1 MVCQRGGY
9 AAAARD
15 LMLTSPAVW
24 EQMQAL
30 ERHYGVRL
38 LERAGQGVRPTLAG
52 KQLLEMIQPLL
63 AGLESTRSVLCQE
76 DGAMPGELT
85 LMTNLRV
92 LMEEVSRSLRAF
104 QRRYPKIRLR
114 AIYTGNDV
122 DQRVLSGEAN
132 VGFTLEP
139 GPAIACSPAVVYEDA
154 GEVDYLLVASP
165 RHPLL
170 AERKLQLPQIL
181 EYPLVLGDTNAYSRR
196 RVQEVLHRYD
206 LLDSLQLAVEASSDE
221 YTLSCVRAGMGVG
234 ITVGTGRGPLYQGL
248 KVRSL
253 RRWFGT
259 ARIGFLWKRGAHVPP
274 LERELAEVI
283 TSSLPGEKRTAVTP

>member
-1 MVCQRGGY
+1 
-9 AAAARD
+9 
-15 LMLTSPAVW
+15 LLLTSPAVW

-52 KQLLEMIQPLL
+52 KQLLEMIQPIL
-63 AGLESTRSVLCQE
+63 AGLESTRSVLSQD

-85 LMTNLRV
+85 LITNLRV
-92 LMEEVSRSLRAF
+92 MMDEISHALRTF

-122 DQRVLSGEAN
+122 DQRVLSGEAS

-139 GPAIACSPAVVYEDA
+139 GPAIPCSPAVVYEAA
-154 GEVDYLLVASP
+154 GEVDYLLVAPP

-170 AERKLQLPQIL
+170 ASRSLHLRQML

-206 LLDSLQLAVEASSDE
+206 LLDTLQLAVETSSDE
-221 YTLSCVRAGMGVG
+221 YTLACVRAGMGIGV
-234 ITVGTGRGPLYQGL
+234 TVGTGRGPLYQGL

-259 ARIGFLWKRGAHVPP
+259 ARVGFLWKRGAHVPP
-274 LERELAEVI
+274 LERDLAHVI
-283 TSSLPGEKRTAVTP
+283 QSRLGAEGDKRITH